1 MKTEALSHKPRYTV
15 YVVDRDNVNLR
26 IIIRKL
32 QRELNCKA
40 FGFSSAE
47 SCLIAM
53 ERKEPDMVLA
63 ECGNE
68 PDALHPM
75 TSEQLLLEIKR
86 DFAGVPVIMYTSISS
101 MELAVNMMR
110 AGASNV
116 IPKQVFFF
124 QKIVQAVQ
132 EEINHVKD
140 RYHERRTKFKLLALV
155 TAVVAVT
162 LYFNFTRQ
170 EWLMYFMLASLM
182 LASLFVFWERREPAL
197 DQNKNDSPTDGL
209 T

>member
-1 MKTEALSHKPRYTV
+1 MKTGYTV
-15 YVVDRDNVNLR
+15 YVVDHDNVNLR

-53 ERKEPDMVLA
+53 ERREPDMVLS

-68 PDALHPM
+68 PGHHM
-75 TSEQLLLEIKR
+75 SSEQMLLEIKK

-110 AGASNV
+110 AGATNV
-116 IPKQVFFF
+116 IPRQVFFF

-132 EEINHVKD
+132 EEINHVKE
-140 RYHERRTKFKLLALV
+140 RYHERRTKFRLLALIA
-155 TAVVAVT
+155 AVVGLT

-197 DQNKNDSPTDGL
+197 DQHKPNSPTDGL

>member
-1 MKTEALSHKPRYTV
+1 MKTKYTV
-15 YVVDRDNVNLR
+15 YVVDRDNVNLK

-53 ERKEPDMVLA
+53 ERREPDLVLSD
-63 ECGNE
+63 CGTE
-68 PDALHPM
+68 PITADEHHKM
-75 TSEQLLLEIKR
+75 TSEQLLIEIKK
-86 DFAGVPVIMYTSISS
+86 DFSSVPVIMYTSISS

-116 IPKQVFFF
+116 IPKQIFFF

-132 EEINHVKD
+132 EEINHMKD
-140 RYHERRTKFKLLALV
+140 RYQERRTKVKLLLLV
-155 TAVVAVT
+155 TVVVALT

-182 LASLFVFWERREPAL
+182 LASLFVFWERRSPAT
-197 DQNKNDSPTDGL
+197 DEHKTDSSLPDGL